1 MGSQTQRMEKEVQQ
15 IEKLRKRVVWITV
28 TTMIVLTF
36 FFSFDVFLLLL
47 CLFLFYRFTWK
58 LFVEENK

>member
-1 MGSQTQRMEKEVQQ
+1 MEKEVQQ